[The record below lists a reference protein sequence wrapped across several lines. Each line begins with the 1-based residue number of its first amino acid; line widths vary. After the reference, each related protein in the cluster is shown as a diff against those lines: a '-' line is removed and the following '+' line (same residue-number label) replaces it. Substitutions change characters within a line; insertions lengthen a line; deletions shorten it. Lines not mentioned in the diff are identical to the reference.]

1 MTFKKV
7 LSFFLTGA
15 TALSV
20 TTTAFAADTEVVL
33 PDDVSSQ
40 EWYAPA
46 VRYVLE
52 YDLMD
57 VGTPDNGDVIFQ
69 PGRVISRQEVAD
81 AIYRSAKLFDEKL
94 IADAAGMG
102 IREMA
107 DYADIGQSY
116 YDAMTFCFNSGI
128 LTGSGRKL
136 NPGKSITRQEFAT
149 VLTRYMKL
157 LEKYGLTE
165 TIPGDGMAA
174 RAFADGA
181 QIQPWAADGVSFCLK
196 NGLMRG
202 TSANYFTP
210 NGSITRAQLAQVLNN
225 ISPDAD

>member
-1 MTFKKV
+1 MSFEAIEKV
-7 LSFFLTGA
+7 
-15 TALSV
+15 V
-20 TTTAFAADTEVVL
+20 DTEQRMQ
-33 PDDVSSQ
+33 Q
-40 EWYAPA
+40 EKQAA
-46 VRYVLE
+46 
-52 YDLMD
+52 
-57 VGTPDNGDVIFQ
+57 
-69 PGRVISRQEVAD
+69 A
-81 AIYRSAKLFDEKL
+81 AAAKKL

-136 NPGKSITRQEFAT
+136 NPDKSITRQEFAT